1 MKRARGTRVR
11 DRRDDWRCRAEDGGV
26 AAEYAAVTAFI
37 AGAVALAVS
46 AFGTRVVG
54 LIELL

>member
-1 MKRARGTRVR
+1 MLQTRCS
-11 DRRDDWRCRAEDGGV
+11 RDDAGGV
-26 AAEYAAVTAFI
+26 AAEYAAMTGFI

>member
-1 MKRARGTRVR
+1 MQEGDGMPARGQR
-11 DRRDDWRCRAEDGGV
+11 DEQGGV

>member
-1 MKRARGTRVR
+1 MH
-11 DRRDDWRCRAEDGGV
+11 DDVDNNDEMDETGGV

-46 AFGTRVVG
+46 AFGTRVVA